1 MALSER
7 RAWRSETYLFHNG
20 TQAVLSFILL
30 MHEARH
36 FHLICV
42 LTDRMVYVL
51 WRALKTIVTPVSR
64 SLLHPLIPL
73 PTNFSQISAL
83 LSFEVDRKFL
93 IDSFMLS
100 FLLSF
105 FIILF
110 PHVLHGFMI
119 IVEVLEIF
127 FSSSFSAFMVKV
139 LFYFVFLYPP
149 SPLFFKA
156 PSVYCL
162 KIDYILKPSFID
174 KKVD

>member
-64 SLLHPLIPL
+64 SPLHPLIPF

-127 FSSSFSAFMVKV
+127 SSSSSFSAFMVKV
-139 LFYFVFLYPP
+139 LFYFLF
-149 SPLFFKA
+149 LFF
-156 PSVYCL
+156 PPPFFL
-162 KIDYILKPSFID
+162 KLRAFI
-174 KKVD
+174 VWRLITF